1 MLSICFP
8 TRKKGNPSW
17 KLKDFLDSLE
27 DNTTRDEKK
36 LVEVILK
43 FDHDDDDPPDFVV
56 NNKYSFE
63 IKTTRFARGNGR
75 RDMHI
80 ATSYLIS
87 LRNPLTKFVM
97 ASSDD
102 MVFTRPFVKQILS
115 YGDYSIIGG
124 GVHPTSFSKATLL
137 SPDYRAWNSWD
148 SHIGAYCPI
157 WHVKILEAISNN
169 LIMCFYDWH
178 TFALV
183 VALNLIYKVNIGKD
197 IESFYDRNEIPGKE
211 KEVKIFHEDAGP
223 NYNLLEVPYHQGGH
237 HPNYWTLLESQVR
250 NIYLNMKYDNII

>member
-17 KLKDFLDSLE
+17 KLKEFLDSL
-27 DNTTRDEKK
+27 DRNTTQEEKS

-43 FDHDDDDPPDFVV
+43 FDSDDDPPPDYVIQ
-56 NNKYSFE
+56 KGYPFE
-63 IKTTRFARGNGR
+63 IKHAVFTRGAGR
-75 RDMHI
+75 RDMHV

-102 MVFTRPFVKQILS
+102 MLFTRPFVKQILS
-115 YGDYSIIGG
+115 YDDYDIIGG
-124 GVHPTSFSKATLL
+124 GVNPTNFSNAIKSTN
-137 SPDYRAWNSWD
+137 YKAWNSWD
-148 SHIGAYCPI
+148 DRIGAYCPI
-157 WHVKILEAISNN
+157 WGIKVLNAISNN
-169 LIMCFYDWH
+169 LVMCFYDWH

-183 VALNLIYKVNIGKD
+183 VTLHAIYGVNIGKD
-197 IESFYDRNEIPGKE
+197 IESFYTRNEEPGKE
-211 KEVKIFHEDAGP
+211 KEVKEFHDSLGS
-223 NYNLLEVPYHQGGH
+223 NYNILEVPYHQGGH
-237 HPNYWTLLESQVR
+237 HPNYWCLLEAQVR